1 MKILAV
7 DTSGMVGS
15 IALLTD
21 GGPGHG
27 IEIAERK
34 PSTAGRR
41 NAQTLVSD
49 IDKLLREHQIAAD
62 DVDAVAVSIGPGSF
76 TGLRVGLTFAKT
88 FAWINNT
95 ALVAVDTLQAL
106 AQQVPAEHPVVAA
119 VSDAQR
125 GELFWNEFTID
136 PNTGLRCARHQVAIV
151 SLDQLDTAIPLT
163 GPGLV
168 KHAEKLS
175 HTHHLVDPSIWHPGA
190 ATVAQIGAHQL
201 TNRQTS
207 DPFTLEPIYIRRSYA
222 EEKNAPQP

>member
-7 DTSGMVGS
+7 DTSGMVAS

-27 IEIAERK
+27 VKIAEHK

-49 IDKLLREHQIAAD
+49 IDRLLREHQIAPA

-88 FAWINNT
+88 FAWINKT
-95 ALVAVDTLQAL
+95 PLVAVDTLQAL
-106 AQQVPAEHPVVAA
+106 AQQVPAEHPVVAT

-136 PNTGLRCARHQVAIV
+136 PDTSLRSARHQVAIV
-151 SLDQLDTAIPLT
+151 SLDQLNTAVPIT

-168 KHAEKLS
+168 KHAEKLRHS
-175 HTHHLVDPSIWHPGA
+175 HQLVDQSIWHPGA

-201 TNRQTS
+201 NNRQTS
-207 DPFTLEPIYIRRSYA
+207 DPFTLEPIYVRRSYA
-222 EEKNAPQP
+222 EDKNVSQP